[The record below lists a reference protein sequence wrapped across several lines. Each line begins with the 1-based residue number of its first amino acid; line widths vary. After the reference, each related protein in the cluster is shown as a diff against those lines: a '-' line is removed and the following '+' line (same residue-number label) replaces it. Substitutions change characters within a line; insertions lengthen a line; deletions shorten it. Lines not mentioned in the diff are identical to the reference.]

1 MIDGETASKEI
12 VQSFID
18 LMNMANRL
26 IDENQQ
32 PSVTQELGR
41 LFPSTRGGERRGE
54 SRELFRVGAGE
65 SSALLTDTKSTS
77 FSIWSTIKQTVEEI
91 LGSKATLKKPWN
103 SITHKTTSGKT
114 PSKFAI
120 LFHVKPSDFRF
131 VTWAM
136 SFLKFGLPR
145 L

>member
-1 MIDGETASKEI
+1 MNSENAPTEK

-18 LMNMANRL
+18 LVNMTKGLMN
-26 IDENQQ
+26 ENQQ

-41 LFPSTRGGERRGE
+41 LFPSTRGGGRRGE
-54 SRELFRVGAGE
+54 SRELLMVGAGE
-65 SSALLTDTKSTS
+65 SSASATDTNNTS
-77 FSIWSTIKQTVEEI
+77 FATRSTTEQTTEEI
-91 LGSKATLKKPWN
+91 WGSIATSKKRRKFMM
-103 SITHKTTSGKT
+103 HKTTSGKN
-114 PSKFAI
+114 PSKFGI

-131 VTWAM
+131 VTWFM